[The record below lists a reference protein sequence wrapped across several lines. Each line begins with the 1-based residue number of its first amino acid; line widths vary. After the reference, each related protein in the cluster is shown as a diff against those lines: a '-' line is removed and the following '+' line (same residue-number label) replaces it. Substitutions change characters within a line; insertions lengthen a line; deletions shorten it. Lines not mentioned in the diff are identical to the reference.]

1 MLEIKGSYLVK
12 NQIQQEDLPV
22 NDPQVINQLLT
33 YGSITDID
41 ENVYKTIQIGNQTWM
56 AENLRT
62 TRFNNGTVIPKVRWY
77 DNNIG
82 AYKNTYGALYDHYCV
97 NTGDLCPTGWH
108 VPTDEEWKELEMALG
123 MTRAAADT
131 SYLDFD
137 VYGMGFRGTDQGTQ
151 LKAATGWSAWEGKL
165 VLGTNASGFSALPA
179 GDTGWD
185 GVYECIGLST
195 SFWCSGAPWARTLST
210 EQSKISR
217 ALYFEFIGFSVRCI
231 KN

>member
-1 MLEIKGSYLVK
+1 MKKQSNLYFIIPIILIWLTSCEKPDQGPVMLEIKGSYLVK

-123 MTRAAADT
+123 MTPVIWI
-131 SYLDFD
+131 LMF
-137 VYGMGFRGTDQGTQ
+137 
-151 LKAATGWSAWEGKL
+151 
-165 VLGTNASGFSALPA
+165 
-179 GDTGWD
+179 TGWD
-185 GVYECIGLST
+185 FAELTRVLS
-195 SFWCSGAPWARTLST
+195 
-210 EQSKISR
+210 
-217 ALYFEFIGFSVRCI
+217 
-231 KN
+231 